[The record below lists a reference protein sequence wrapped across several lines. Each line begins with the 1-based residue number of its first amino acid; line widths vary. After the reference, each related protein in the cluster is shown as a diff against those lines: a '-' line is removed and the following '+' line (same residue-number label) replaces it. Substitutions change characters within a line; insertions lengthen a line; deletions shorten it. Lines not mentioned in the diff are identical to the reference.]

1 MEYFKY
7 GKAKVTEMRKI
18 TNINQ
23 DWVFTKD
30 GEAAQV
36 SLPHT
41 WNALD
46 GQGAADNYYRGRCVY
61 EKTIPAFEGRVYL
74 EITGANTVC
83 EVFVNEVYI
92 GSHENGYSMF
102 RFEITDF
109 LNSDENK
116 IRIIVDNSENE
127 YIYPQMADFT
137 FYGGIYRDVNI
148 ISDVSKSHFAL
159 LDMSLCGM
167 YITPKAD
174 GRVFV
179 KSLIEGGS
187 MGLTKE
193 FIITDAD
200 GKEIAREEITAD
212 TDAAKLFI
220 ENPVLWDGVE
230 NPYLYTMTARL
241 KKDGEVID
249 EISDRF
255 GVREFYFDS
264 EKGFFLNG
272 KSVKMKGVSR
282 HQDWGGLGNALTIN
296 EHKKDIELIKEV
308 GANSIRLA
316 HYQHDE
322 KFYDLCDEAGFLVW
336 AEIPV
341 ISTFSKKKQEQAK
354 FMLEELIRQNYNHP
368 SIYCWSVANEI
379 GINSAASGLVS
390 GIKELND
397 IAHALDSTRPT
408 VTAQVTMTSINSKLN
423 EIPDIL
429 GYNHYFGWYMQT
441 VEGIEKWLDKFH
453 EAKPHIKLCISEYGA
468 EGMPN
473 LHAANPIQGDYTEE
487 YQAYYHEHYLKVFN
501 EREWLWGSYVWNMF
515 DFGSAIRNEGGVKGR
530 NNKGL
535 VTIDRKIKKDAFY
548 AYKAHWSDEKFVHIA
563 GERFVDRPTGE
574 QKIKVYSNCESITL
588 TVNGEKQE
596 LSGDKIFI
604 FDAVIAEGENVITA
618 KSGKCTHKIKIN
630 GTDIP
635 NPDYALP
642 EGCESFVRNWFNA
655 GDDINPD
662 RLSLDDNLGDILF
675 NSEVQRLVKNHAKI
689 TIDND
694 MPLLKPIGKI
704 PLKPISR
711 VASKLGAGEIISMAN
726 QFLQTIEKD
735 K

>member
-1 MEYFKY
+1 
-7 GKAKVTEMRKI
+7 MRKT
-18 TNINQ
+18 TNINEG
-23 DWVFTKD
+23 WSFIKD
-30 GEAAQV
+30 GEIEQI

-46 GQGAADNYYRGRCVY
+46 GQGAAESYYRGRCVY
-61 EKTIPAFEGRVYL
+61 EKTIPAYEGRVYL
-74 EITGANTVC
+74 EIGAANTVC
-83 EVFVNEVYI
+83 EVYINGIYI

-109 LNSDENK
+109 LNPDENK

-127 YIYPQMADFT
+127 FLYPQMADFT

-148 ISDVSKSHFAL
+148 ISEVAQSHFAL

-179 KSLIEGGS
+179 KSLIEGS
-187 MGLTKE
+187 SKDLTKE
-193 FIITDAD
+193 FVITDAD
-200 GKEIAREEITAD
+200 GNEVTKEEVPAD
-212 TDAAKLFI
+212 TDAVKLFI
-220 ENPVLWDGVE
+220 ENPIFWNGVE

-241 KKDGEVID
+241 KKDGEIID
-249 EISDRF
+249 EIADRF

-272 KSVKMKGVSR
+272 NHVKMKGVSR
-282 HQDWGGLGNALTIN
+282 HQDREGLGNALTIK
-296 EHKKDIELIKEV
+296 EHKEDIELIKEV
-308 GANSIRLA
+308 GANSVRLA

-322 KFYDLCDEAGFLVW
+322 KFYDLCDEEGLLVW

-341 ISTFSKKKQEQAK
+341 ISSFSKKKQEQAK

-368 SIYCWSVANEI
+368 SIYCWSVANEVS
-379 GINSAASGLVS
+379 INSAAPGLVS
-390 GIKELND
+390 GITELNN

-408 VTAQVTMTSINSKLN
+408 ATAQLSMVSVNSKLN

-441 VEGIEKWLDKFH
+441 VDGIDKWLDNFH
-453 EAKPHIKLCISEYGA
+453 EKKPNIKLCISEYGA

-473 LHAANPIQGDYTEE
+473 LHSAAPTQGDYTEE
-487 YQAYYHEHYLKVFN
+487 YQAYYHEHYIKAIN
-501 EREWLWGSYVWNMF
+501 ERDWLWGSYVWNMF
-515 DFGSAIRNEGGVKGR
+515 DFGSAIRNEGGVRGR

-535 VTIDRKIKKDAFY
+535 VTLDRKIKKDSFY
-548 AYKAHWSDEKFVHIA
+548 VYKAHWSNEKFVHIA
-563 GERFVDRPTGE
+563 GERFADRPTGA
-574 QKIKVYSNCESITL
+574 QKIKVYSNCESVTL

-596 LSGDKIFI
+596 LTADKIFE
-604 FDAVIAEGENVITA
+604 FDAVIKEGENVITA
-618 KSGKCTHKIKIN
+618 KSGKATHKIKVN

-635 NPDYALP
+635 NPDYVLP
-642 EGCESFVRNWFNA
+642 EGCESFVRNWFSS
-655 GDDINPD
+655 GEDINPD
-662 RLSLDDNLGDILF
+662 NLSLNDNLGDIIF
-675 NSEVQRLVKNHAKI
+675 NSEVQKLVKNHANI

-694 MPLLKPIGKI
+694 MPVLKPLAKI
-704 PLKPISR
+704 PLKPISKL
-711 VASKLGAGEIISMAN
+711 ASKLGAGEIVSMAN

>member
-1 MEYFKY
+1 
-7 GKAKVTEMRKI
+7 MRKI
-18 TNINQ
+18 TNINK
-23 DWVFTKD
+23 DWTFIKD
-30 GEAAQV
+30 GEAQQV

-41 WNALD
+41 WNAVD
-46 GQGAADNYYRGRCVY
+46 GMGGADNYYRGRCVY
-61 EKTIPAFEGRVYL
+61 EKTIPACEGKAFI

-83 EVFVNEVYI
+83 EVFVNGVYI

-109 LNSDENK
+109 LNENENK

-127 YIYPQMADFT
+127 FLYPQMADFT

-148 ISDVSKSHFAL
+148 ISGVSDSHFAL

-179 KSLIEGGS
+179 KSTIEGS
-187 MGLTKE
+187 PMGLTKE
-193 FIITDAD
+193 FVITDAE
-200 GKEIAREEITAD
+200 GNEVAREEIPAD
-212 TDAAKLFI
+212 KEAAKLFI
-220 ENPVLWDGVE
+220 ENPTFWDGVE
-230 NPYLYTMTARL
+230 NPYLYTMTAML

-249 EISDRF
+249 EVSDRF
-255 GVREFYFDS
+255 GVREFFFDS

-272 KSVKMKGVSR
+272 KPVKMKGVSR
-282 HQDWGGLGNALTIN
+282 HQDFAGIGNALTIE

-322 KFYDLCDEAGFLVW
+322 KFYDLCDEAGFLIW

-341 ISTFSKKKQEQAK
+341 ISNFSKKKQSQAK
-354 FMLEELIRQNYNHP
+354 FMLEELIKQNYNHP

-379 GINSAASGLVS
+379 GINSAASGLVN

-441 VEGIEKWLDKFH
+441 VEGIDKWLDKFH
-453 EAKPHIKLCISEYGA
+453 EAKPHLKLCISEYGA

-473 LHAANPIQGDYTEE
+473 LHAAAPVQGDYTED
-487 YQAYYHEHYLKVFN
+487 YQAYYHEHYIKSIN
-501 EREWLWGSYVWNMF
+501 SREWLWGSYVWNMF
-515 DFGSAIRNEGGVKGR
+515 DFGSAIRNEGGVRGR

-548 AYKAHWSDEKFVHIA
+548 AYKAYWSDEKFVHVA

-574 QKIKVYSNCESITL
+574 QKIKVYSNCDEVTL
-588 TVNGEKQE
+588 TVNGESVTLAGE
-596 LSGDKIFI
+596 KIFL

-618 KSGKCTHKIKIN
+618 VSGDCSHEIKVN

-635 NPDYALP
+635 NPDYVLP
-642 EGCESFVRNWFNA
+642 EGCESFVRNWFNV

-662 RLSLDDNLGDILF
+662 RLSLNDSLGDILF
-675 NSEVQRLVKNHAKI
+675 NSEVQRLVKNHAKLEL
-689 TIDND
+689 DEN
-694 MPLLKPIGKI
+694 MPLLKPVKKI
-704 PLKPISR
+704 PLKPISKI
-711 VASKLGAGEIISMAN
+711 ATKLGAGEIISMAN

>member
-1 MEYFKY
+1 
-7 GKAKVTEMRKI
+7 MRKI
-18 TNINQ
+18 TNINEN
-23 DWVFTKD
+23 WTFIKD
-30 GEAAQV
+30 GEVEQI

-41 WNALD
+41 WNAFD
-46 GQGAADNYYRGRCVY
+46 GQGASESYYRGRCVY
-61 EKTIPAFEGRVYL
+61 EKTIPSFDGRVYL
-74 EITGANTVC
+74 EINGANTVC
-83 EVFVNEVYI
+83 EVFINGIYI

-109 LNSDENK
+109 LNPDENK

-127 YIYPQMADFT
+127 FLYPQMADFT

-148 ISDVSKSHFAL
+148 ISDVSRSHFSL

-179 KSLIEGGS
+179 KSLVEGS
-187 MGLTKE
+187 CMGLSKE
-193 FIITDAD
+193 FVITDAE
-200 GKEIAREEITAD
+200 GNEIAKEEIPAD
-212 TDAAKLFI
+212 KDAAKLFI
-220 ENPVLWDGVE
+220 ENPVFWDGVE

-241 KKDGEVID
+241 KRDGEVID
-249 EISDRF
+249 EVSDRF

-272 KSVKMKGVSR
+272 KHVKMKGVSR
-282 HQDWGGLGNALTIN
+282 HQDWADIGNALTIE

-341 ISTFSKKKQEQAK
+341 ISKFSKKKQEQAR

-379 GINSAASGLVS
+379 GIGGAGSGVAE
-390 GIKELND
+390 GIRELNE
-397 IAHALDSTRPT
+397 IAHQLDSTRPT
-408 VTAQVTMTSINSKLN
+408 ATAQVTFSSINSKLN
-423 EIPDIL
+423 DIPDIL
-429 GYNHYFGWYMQT
+429 GYNQYFGWYVQT
-441 VEGIEKWLDKFH
+441 VEGIDKWLDNFH
-453 EAKPHIKLCISEYGA
+453 EKRPEIKLCISEYGA
-468 EGMPN
+468 EGLTN
-473 LHAANPIQGDYTEE
+473 LHSATPVQGDYSEE
-487 YQAYYHEHYLKVFN
+487 YQAYYHEHYVKALT

-515 DFGSAIRNEGGVKGR
+515 DFGSAIRNEGGVRGR

-535 VTIDRKIKKDAFY
+535 VTIDREIKKDSFY
-548 AYKAHWSDEKFVHIA
+548 VYKAHWSDEKFVHIA

-574 QKIKVYSNCESITL
+574 QKIKVYSNCDSVTL
-588 TVNGEKQE
+588 SVNGENTE
-596 LSGDKIFI
+596 LSGAKIYE
-604 FDAVIAEGENVITA
+604 FDAVIKEGENIITA
-618 KSGKCTHKIKIN
+618 VSGDCTHEITVN

-635 NPDYALP
+635 NPAYALP
-642 EGCESFVRNWFNA
+642 EGCESFVRNWFSSNE
-655 GDDINPD
+655 DINPD
-662 RLSLDDNLGDILF
+662 NLSLNDSLGDILF
-675 NSEVQRLVKNHAKI
+675 NSEVQKLVKNHANI
-689 TIDND
+689 TIDNNT
-694 MPLLKPIGKI
+694 PILKPLAKI

-711 VASKLGAGEIISMAN
+711 LASKLGAGDAITMAN

-735 K
+735 KK

>member
-1 MEYFKY
+1 
-7 GKAKVTEMRKI
+7 MRKI
-18 TNINQ
+18 TNINEG
-23 DWVFTKD
+23 WSFIKD
-30 GEAAQV
+30 GEIEQI

-46 GQGAADNYYRGRCVY
+46 GQGSAESYYRGRSVY

-74 EITGANTVC
+74 EIGAANTVC
-83 EVFVNEVYI
+83 EVYINGIYI

-109 LNSDENK
+109 LNPDENK

-127 YIYPQMADFT
+127 FVYPQMADFT

-148 ISDVSKSHFAL
+148 ISGVAQSHFAL

-179 KSLIEGGS
+179 KSLVEGS
-187 MGLTKE
+187 CKGLTKE
-193 FIITDAD
+193 FVITDAE
-200 GKEIAREEITAD
+200 GNEVAKTEIPAD
-212 TDAAKLFI
+212 TDAVKLFI
-220 ENPVLWDGVE
+220 ENPIFWNGVE

-241 KKDGEVID
+241 IKDGEIID
-249 EISDRF
+249 EVSDRF

-272 KSVKMKGVSR
+272 NHVKMKGVSR
-282 HQDWGGLGNALTIN
+282 HQDRAGMGNALTIK
-296 EHKKDIELIKEV
+296 EHKEDIELIKEV
-308 GANSIRLA
+308 GANSVRLA

-322 KFYDLCDEAGFLVW
+322 KFYDLCDEEGLLVW

-341 ISTFSKKKQEQAK
+341 ISNFSKKKQEQAK

-368 SIYCWSVANEI
+368 SIYCWSVANEVS
-379 GINSAASGLVS
+379 INSAAPGLVS
-390 GIKELND
+390 GITELNN

-408 VTAQVTMTSINSKLN
+408 VTAQLSMVGANSKLN

-441 VEGIEKWLDKFH
+441 VDGLDKWLDSFH
-453 EAKPHIKLCISEYGA
+453 EKKPNIKLCLSEYGA

-473 LHAANPIQGDYTEE
+473 LHSADPVQGDYTEE
-487 YQAYYHEHYLKVFN
+487 YQAYYHEHYIKAIN
-501 EREWLWGSYVWNMF
+501 ERDWLWGSYVWNMF
-515 DFGSAIRNEGGVKGR
+515 DFGSAIRNEGGVRGR

-535 VTIDRKIKKDAFY
+535 ITLDRKIKKDSFY
-548 AYKAHWSDEKFVHIA
+548 VYKAHWSSEKFVHIA
-563 GERFVDRPTGE
+563 GERFVDRPTGA
-574 QKIKVYSNCESITL
+574 QKIKVYSNCESVTL
-588 TVNGEKQE
+588 TVGGEKQE
-596 LSGDKIFI
+596 LTADKIFV
-604 FDAVIAEGENVITA
+604 FDAVIKEGENVITA
-618 KSGKCTHKIKIN
+618 KAGKCTHKIKIN

-635 NPDYALP
+635 NPDYVLP

-655 GDDINPD
+655 GDDIDPD
-662 RLSLDDNLGDILF
+662 KLSLNDNLGDIIF
-675 NSEVQRLVKNHAKI
+675 NSEVQKLVKNHANI

-694 MPLLKPIGKI
+694 MPVLKPISKI
-704 PLKPISR
+704 PLKPISKL
-711 VASKLGAGEIISMAN
+711 ASKLGAGDIISMAN

-735 K
+735 KK

>member
-1 MEYFKY
+1 
-7 GKAKVTEMRKI
+7 MRKI

-23 DWVFTKD
+23 GWDFIKD
-30 GEAAQV
+30 GVAEKV
-36 SLPHT
+36 DLPHT
-41 WNALD
+41 WNAID
-46 GQGAADNYYRGRCVY
+46 GQGGADEYYRGRCVY
-61 EKTIPAFEGRVYL
+61 ERTIPHFDGRVYL
-74 EITGANTVC
+74 EFCGVNTVC
-83 EVFVNEVYI
+83 EVFVNGVYI

-109 LNSDENK
+109 IKEDGENSL
-116 IRIIVDNSENE
+116 RVIVDNSANE
-127 YIYPQMADFT
+127 FLYPEMADFT

-148 ISDVSKSHFAL
+148 ISEVAQSHFAL

-179 KSLIEGGS
+179 KSLIEGS
-187 MGLTKE
+187 CMGLTKE
-193 FIITDAD
+193 FVITDAE
-200 GKEIAREEITAD
+200 GNEVAKREVEAD
-212 TDAAKLFI
+212 RDAVKLLI
-220 ENPVLWDGVE
+220 ENPVLWDSTA

-241 KKDGEVID
+241 LKDGEIID
-249 EISDRF
+249 EVSDRF

-272 KSVKMKGVSR
+272 KHLKMKGVSR
-282 HQDWGGLGNALTIN
+282 HQDRWQMGNALTIK
-296 EHKKDIELIKEV
+296 EHTEDIELIKEV

-341 ISTFSKKKQEQAK
+341 ISNFSKKKQEQAK

-368 SIYCWSVANEI
+368 SIYTWSVANEI
-379 GINSAASGLVS
+379 GINGAASGLAA
-390 GIKELND
+390 GIKELNE

-429 GYNHYFGWYMQT
+429 GYNHYYGWYMQT
-441 VEGIEKWLDKFH
+441 VDGIDKWLDKFH
-453 EAKPHIKLCISEYGA
+453 EAKPHIKLSLSEYGA
-468 EGMPN
+468 EGMTN
-473 LHAANPIQGDYTEE
+473 LHSANPVQGDYTEE
-487 YQAYYHEHYLKVFN
+487 YQAYYHEHYIKSIN
-501 EREWLWGSYVWNMF
+501 DRDWLWGSYVWNMF
-515 DFGSAIRNEGGVKGR
+515 DFGSAIRNEGGVRGR

-535 VTIDRKIKKDAFY
+535 VTFDRKIKKDAFY
-548 AYKAHWSDEKFVHIA
+548 VYKAHWSDEKFVHIA

-574 QKIKVYSNCESITL
+574 QKIKVYSNCDKVTL

-596 LSGDKIFI
+596 LEGDKIFI
-604 FDAVIAEGENVITA
+604 FDAVINEGENVITA
-618 KSGKCTHKIKIN
+618 KSGKCTHKITVN

-635 NPDYALP
+635 NPDYVLP
-642 EGCESFVRNWFNA
+642 EGCESFVRNWFSA
-655 GDDINPD
+655 SDEINPD
-662 RLSLDDNLGDILF
+662 NLSLNDTVGDLIF
-675 NSEVQRLVKNHAKI
+675 NSEVQRLIKNHAKI

-694 MPLLKPIGKI
+694 MPILKPVGKI
-704 PLKPISR
+704 PLKPISKL
-711 VASKLGAGEIISMAN
+711 ASKLGAGEVISMAN

-735 K
+735 KK